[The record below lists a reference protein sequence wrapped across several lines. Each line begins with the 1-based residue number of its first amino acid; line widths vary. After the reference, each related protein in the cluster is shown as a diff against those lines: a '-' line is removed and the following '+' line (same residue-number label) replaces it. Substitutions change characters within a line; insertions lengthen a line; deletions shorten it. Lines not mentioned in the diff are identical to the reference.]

1 MSSQLPVNILLVD
14 DKPENI
20 MVLESILDDP
30 SICFFKATSGND
42 ALAMI
47 LENDFAVV
55 LLDVQ
60 MPHMDGFE
68 IAELMR
74 SSEKSKRIPI
84 IFVTAISKDARQVFK
99 GYETGAVDYLFKP
112 LDPAILR
119 NKVSVF
125 IELYKQKRSLEQT
138 ARTLERIVTELDL
151 ANRKILEQQQALI
164 EEERLKML
172 LQMAGATAQDLRQ
185 PLDILLGGIA
195 MLERDLDD
203 QALAKEHMRLI
214 RDAGARIDSTINK
227 MQVFQIFETKTSEDV
242 RGIHSIE
249 RHLSILSV
257 ESKAADFEMIK
268 GMLLDSNNMTFT
280 RVATISEAIQAL
292 KSVHYDLILMDFRFK
307 DGNGIDFLEIMRR
320 EAIDV
325 PSVVIT
331 GCGDEIIATRMIK
344 LGAYDYIPKSKISP
358 ITLLRI
364 ISNTIQK
371 AELKKTALQ
380 AQAKMAEMSTRD
392 ELTGLYN
399 RRYFS
404 EALDREV
411 ARAMRFRSALVLCIV
426 DLDFFKQINDK
437 YGHPAGD
444 AVLSRMG
451 RLLKEVVRESDLICR
466 YGGEE
471 FAIILPNTTP
481 EKAVIG
487 CERLRNRISGYEF
500 IYGET
505 KIHVTLSVGLSDLDR
520 LDYKT
525 SENLI
530 SSADKALY
538 IAKQRGRNQVV
549 YRGEI

>member
-1 MSSQLPVNILLVD
+1 MSSKLPVNILLVD
-14 DKPENI
+14 DKPENL

-84 IFVTAISKDARQVFK
+84 IFVTAISKDAHQVFK

-138 ARTLERIVTELDL
+138 AKTLERIVTELDL

-185 PLDILLGGIA
+185 PLDVLLGGIG
-195 MLERDLDD
+195 MLEKDLDD
-203 QALAKEHMRLI
+203 PELLKEHMRI
-214 RDAGARIDSTINK
+214 IKDAGVKIDNAINR
-227 MQVFQIFETKTSEDV
+227 MQVFQVFESKNTEDV
-242 RGIHSIE
+242 KFIHNIE

-257 ESKAADFEMIK
+257 ESNQADFEMIT
-268 GMLLDSNNMTFT
+268 GMLPDTSNMSFE
-280 RVATISEAIQAL
+280 RVSCIGEAIDIL
-292 KSVHYDLILMDFRFK
+292 KDGQFDIILMDFRFS
-307 DGNGIDFLEIMRR
+307 DGNGIDFLEAMRK
-320 EAIDV
+320 EGIDV

-331 GCGDEIIATRMIK
+331 GCGDEIIAARMIK
-344 LGAYDYIPKSKISP
+344 LGAYDYIPKNKISP

-371 AELKKTALQ
+371 AELKKVALQ
-380 AQAKMAEMSTRD
+380 AQAKMAEMSTKD

-411 ARAMRFRSALVLCIV
+411 ARALRFRSALVLCII

-451 RLLKEVVRESDLICR
+451 RLLKDVVRESDLICR

-471 FAIILPNTTP
+471 FAIILPSTTP
-481 EKAVIG
+481 EKAVVG
-487 CERLRNRISGYEF
+487 CERLRNRIGGYDFKYEDT
-500 IYGET
+500 I
-505 KIHVTLSVGLSDLDR
+505 INVTLSVGLADLDR

-549 YRGEI
+549 YRGSI

>member
-1 MSSQLPVNILLVD
+1 MSSNLPVNILLVD
-14 DKPENI
+14 DKPENL

-47 LENDFAVV
+47 LEHDFAVV

-151 ANRKILEQQQALI
+151 ANRKILEQQQSLI

-185 PLDILLGGIA
+185 PLDVLLGGIA
-195 MLERDLDD
+195 MLEKDLEDPELLSD
-203 QALAKEHMRLI
+203 HMRI
-214 RDAGARIDSTINK
+214 IKDAGATIDNTINR
-227 MQVFQIFETKTSEDV
+227 MQVFQIFETKTTEDV
-242 RGIHSIE
+242 RGIHNIE

-257 ESKAADFEMIK
+257 ESSENDFEIIK
-268 GMLLDSNNMTFT
+268 GMLIDSTNIIFR
-280 RVATISEAIQAL
+280 RVSTIADAIRLL
-292 KSVHYDLILMDFRFK
+292 KIEHYDLIMMDFRFP
-307 DGNGIDFLEIMRR
+307 DGNGIDFLETMRK

-426 DLDFFKQINDK
+426 DLDFFKLINDT

-444 AVLSRMG
+444 AVLSKMG
-451 RLLKEVVRESDLICR
+451 RLLKDVIRESDLICR

-471 FAIILPNTTP
+471 FAIILPNTSP

-487 CERLRNRISGYEF
+487 CERLRNRIGGYDF
-500 IYGET
+500 TYGDT
-505 KIHVTLSVGLSDLDR
+505 IIHVTLSVGLADLDR

-549 YRGEI
+549 YRGSI

>member
-1 MSSQLPVNILLVD
+1 MSSKLPVNILLVD
-14 DKPENI
+14 DKPENL

-47 LENDFAVV
+47 LEHDFAVV

-84 IFVTAISKDARQVFK
+84 IFVTAISKDAQQVFK

-112 LDPAILR
+112 LEPAILR

-138 ARTLERIVTELDL
+138 ATTLERIVTELDL
-151 ANRKILEQQQALI
+151 ANRKILEQQQSLI

-185 PLDILLGGIA
+185 PLDILLGGIG
-195 MLERDLDD
+195 MLEKDLEDPELLR
-203 QALAKEHMRLI
+203 AHMRI
-214 RDAGARIDSTINK
+214 IKDAGVKIDNTINR
-227 MQVFQIFETKTSEDV
+227 MQVFQLFESRPSDDS
-242 RGIHSIE
+242 RSIHNIE

-257 ESKAADFEMIK
+257 ESKVPDFEMIK
-268 GMLLDSNNMTFT
+268 GMLIDSSNMVFR
-280 RVATISEAIQAL
+280 RVSTIAEAMSLL
-292 KSVHYDLILMDFRFK
+292 KSEHYDLIMMDFRFP
-307 DGNGIDFLEIMRR
+307 DGNGIDFLETMRK

-331 GCGDEIIATRMIK
+331 GCGDEVIATRMIK

-371 AELKKTALQ
+371 AELKKTALL

-426 DLDFFKQINDK
+426 DLDFFKLINDT

-451 RLLKEVVRESDLICR
+451 KLLKDVIRESDLICR

-487 CERLRNRISGYEF
+487 CERLRNRIGGYDF
-500 IYGET
+500 IYNGT
-505 KIHVTLSVGLSDLDR
+505 VIHVTLSVGLADLGR
-520 LDYKT
+520 LDYQT

-549 YRGEI
+549 YRGSI